1 MSLTRAGDPVA
12 FIFASAD
19 FVSAAVPP
27 FPETRSFDPTEP
39 FVLTPNLSEIDDLNR
54 LQAEI
59 PACRLC
65 PRLNVWREQTSRDK
79 VARFRHWDYWGR
91 PVPSLGRD
99 DARLLVVG
107 LAPAAHGAN
116 RTGRMFTGDRSGE
129 WLYGALHRHGFASHP
144 QSTHRQDPLK
154 LIDCYITAVIHCAPP
169 SNKPSRQEIRN
180 CRPYLQFEWE
190 RLKRVRVVLA
200 LGRIAFDNVW
210 DLYRGNTRARRP
222 RFSHGLEVPLSGDRL
237 LLASFHPS
245 QQNTFTGKLTQPMF
259 DSVFRRIRQVID
271 AG

>member
-1 MSLTRAGDPVA
+1 M
-12 FIFASAD
+12 
-19 FVSAAVPP
+19 
-27 FPETRSFDPTEP
+27 
-39 FVLTPNLSEIDDLNR
+39 LTPNPSEIDDLNR
-54 LQAEI
+54 LQVEI
-59 PACRLC
+59 PRCRLC
-65 PRLNVWREQTSRDK
+65 PRLNVWREQTAREK
-79 VARFRHWDYWGR
+79 VARFRQWDYWGR
-91 PVPSLGRD
+91 PVPSFGQQ

-144 QSTHRQDPLK
+144 ESTHRQDPLR

-169 SNKPSRQEIRN
+169 SNKPSPQEIRN

-190 RLKRVRVVLA
+190 RLTRVRVVLA

-210 DLYRGNTRARRP
+210 DLYRGNRRSRRP
-222 RFSHGLEVPLSGDRL
+222 RFRHGLEVPMSGERL

-271 AG
+271 GP

>member
-12 FIFASAD
+12 FIFVSVD

-27 FPETRSFDPTEP
+27 FPDTRSFDPTEP

-210 DLYRGNTRARRP
+210 DLYRGSSRARRP
-222 RFSHGLEVPLSGDRL
+222 RFRHGLEVPLSGDRL

-259 DSVFRRIRQVID
+259 DSVFRRTRQAID

>member
-1 MSLTRAGDPVA
+1 MIMPPGVDLAR
-12 FIFASAD
+12 IAD
-19 FVSAAVPP
+19 L
-27 FPETRSFDPTEP
+27 R
-39 FVLTPNLSEIDDLNR
+39 R

-59 PACRLC
+59 PECRLC
-65 PRLNVWREQTSRDK
+65 PRLNAWRDQTARDK

-129 WLYGALHRHGFASHP
+129 WLYAALYRHGFASHP
-144 QSTHRQDPLK
+144 QSTHRHDPLR

-169 SNKPSRQEIRN
+169 SNKPSPQEIRN

-190 RLKRVRVVLA
+190 RLTRARVVLA

-210 DLYRGNTRARRP
+210 DLHRGNSRKGRP
-222 RFSHGLEVPLSGDRL
+222 RFGHGLEVPLGDNRL

-245 QQNTFTGKLTQPMF
+245 QQNTFTGRLTQPMF

-271 AG
+271 AR